1 MDDRISI
8 IVSTYKRS
16 NKLQRLLDSFDRL
29 RAPCPLEFI
38 IIDSASRDGTE
49 EIVRTWIATTGSLN
63 VNYHLLP
70 QRVPLAHARNIGI
83 SLSTGTVLAF
93 TDDDCT
99 VDPAWADRLYAR
111 LAASPGLAGVGGR
124 VLPVGDD
131 IWSRYYTVFRVLEPP
146 DHINTVIGANCMFQ
160 KQPVLDAGMFDEYF
174 TSLGGEEI
182 ALCMKLALNGYRF
195 GFEEQAVVYH
205 EYRKGFRHF
214 VRTFYRDGK
223 GDRVIYEHDPDR
235 YLRFMQYPE
244 QVCDNLAFRHPLLF
258 RLVFPFRLTAGILRQ
273 YPSLQSRIPSRHE
286 RVLLTGL
293 YACAQ
298 ISYHLG
304 RGTFSGR
311 LVKRVQQYR
320 ADNPGWVLP
329 VG

>member
-8 IVSTYKRS
+8 IVSTYQRKAQ
-16 NKLQRLLDSFDRL
+16 LARLLDSFSRL
-29 RAPCPLEFI
+29 RSRCPLQFI
-38 IIDSASRDGTE
+38 IVDSASTDGTGE
-49 EIVRTWIATTGSLN
+49 MVNDWIRSCGQPDVTF
-63 VNYHLLP
+63 HLLP
-70 QRVPLAHARNIGI
+70 GRAPLAHARNVGI
-83 SLSTGTVLAF
+83 SLSTGTVIAF

-124 VLPVGDD
+124 VLPVFDD

-146 DHINTVIGANCMFQ
+146 GHINTVIGANCMFR

-182 ALCMKLALNGYRF
+182 ALCMKLALKGYRF

-205 EYRKGFRHF
+205 EYRQGFRNF

-244 QVCDNLAFRHPLLF
+244 LACDTLAFRHPLLF
-258 RLVFPFRLTAGILRQ
+258 RLVFPLRMTAGILRQ

-298 ISYHLG
+298 VSYHLG
-304 RGTFSGR
+304 RGTFAGR
-311 LVKRVQQYR
+311 LVKRVQHYR
-320 ADNPGWVLP
+320 ADHPGWVLP
-329 VG
+329 VR